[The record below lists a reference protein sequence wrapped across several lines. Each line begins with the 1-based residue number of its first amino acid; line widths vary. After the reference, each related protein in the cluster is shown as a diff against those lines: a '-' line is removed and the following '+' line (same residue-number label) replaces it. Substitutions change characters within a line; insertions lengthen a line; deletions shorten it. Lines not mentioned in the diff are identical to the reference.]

1 MLRVEGIDPLISLL
15 LLNASILFSLVNS
28 IDHLLV
34 GLLVLGLL
42 VLYFIDLLLGELKLL
57 LNDEHLLLSPIGEI
71 VIISVLLLELLS

>member
-1 MLRVEGIDPLISLL
+1 VLRVEGIDPLISLL